1 MKVIYQMVQ
10 NNVEWF
16 KLMSNGLNTRKCRIF
31 QKHVE
36 WFKVVYRLVQNNVEW
51 SKIMLKTIGQNK

>member
-16 KLMSNGLNTRKCRIF
+16 KLMSNGLNKCRIF